1 MSEYQRCALMVH
13 LYVQLLNPIR
23 SRMSAEGH
31 HATAASPVRAAPHIA
46 GDHYHG
52 PITASGGTVIVG
64 GRGDTY
70 VMGQGRLP
78 SLSRSHGLD
87 I

>member
-1 MSEYQRCALMVH
+1 MVH
-13 LYVQLLNPIR
+13 LCVQLLNPIR

-31 HATAASPVRAAPHIA
+31 HATAASPVRAAPHVA

-52 PITASGGTVIVG
+52 PITGETVVVG

-70 VMGQGRLP
+70 VMRQGRLP
-78 SLSRSHGLD
+78 SLSRSHDLD